1 MYRLDSPFTSQVV
14 FLNSNNSQTRMI
26 DGEGSNFFSFN
37 TPIQCPLNCNMLF
50 SITDAQFP
58 NTTPLINETNNKI
71 VFYVPIFDRIV
82 NVTIKECY
90 GVDEFLRLI
99 NKEIKLQAN
108 GLFQLYG
115 EYKNFKIMW
124 KGNYPFDILNQTN
137 FETTCLELIG
147 AKRNS
152 FGDFV
157 NERPG
162 VLKLS
167 KDNPSYNI
175 VMDSPVNFTGT
186 RFIFVKFKNIT
197 VVNMNSNGQLDNA
210 VVRIDNNAQPGE
222 MIFYRPLEVHKFL
235 IAKRSIQNLNFTLTD
250 MNDRPLNLFSGNAQ
264 ITVKIEFIYIPQQRE
279 ADEGTIGYTIRQLG
293 KIPEVNTE
301 SRGVYNPVT
310 NTFEKDLE

>member
-1 MYRLDSPFTSQVV
+1 MYRLDSPFSSQVL

-37 TPIQCPLNCNMLF
+37 SPIQCPLNCNMLF

-58 NTTPLINETNNKI
+58 NIMQLINETNNKI

-82 NVTIKECY
+82 NVTIQECY
-90 GVDEFLRLI
+90 GVDVFLRQI

-115 EYKNFKIMW
+115 EYKNFRITW
-124 KGNYPFDILNQTN
+124 KSNYPFNILNQPN

-147 AKRNS
+147 CKRNS
-152 FGDFV
+152 FGDFE
-157 NERPG
+157 NESPG
-162 VLKLS
+162 ILKS
-167 KDNPSYNI
+167 SQANPAYNI

-197 VVNMNSNGQLDNA
+197 VNNMNSTGQLDNA

-250 MNDRPLNLFSGNAQ
+250 VNDRPLNLFSGNAQ
-264 ITVKIEFIYIPQQRE
+264 ITVKIDFIYIPQQRE
-279 ADEGTIGYTIRQLG
+279 VDEGTIGYAIRQLG

-310 NTFEKDLE
+310 NTF